1 MAEIERL
8 IPTNKLQTE
17 YLKNFPKFQPPLFVR
32 YDKRF
37 DALLILLVPPE
48 IETVVH
54 YIDEHVG
61 LLYRPD
67 DFEIVGIQV
76 EAFERSFLPNHA
88 TADKAWRLRD
98 SCDELEDFGD
108 LILAIERKKPE
119 VAREVTRAAES
130 ILRSPEQEFVRAIEH
145 ALAS

>member
-17 YLKNFPKFQPPLFVR
+17 YLKNFPKAQRPLTIK

-37 DALLILLVPPE
+37 DALLILLVSPE
-48 IETVVH
+48 TPTVVH
-54 YIDEHVG
+54 YVDEHVG
-61 LLYRPD
+61 LLYRPG

-88 TADKAWRLRD
+88 PVDKAWRLSD

-108 LILAIERKKPE
+108 LVLAFERRQPE
-119 VAREVTRAAES
+119 VAREVMRAAEKNLS
-130 ILRSPEQEFVRAIEH
+130 KTEREYVRAIEH
-145 ALAS
+145 ALA

>member
-1 MAEIERL
+1 MADIERL
-8 IPTNKLQTE
+8 IATNRLQTE
-17 YLKNFPKFQPPLFVR
+17 YLKNFPKYQRPLYLR

-48 IETVVH
+48 TETVVH

-61 LLYRPD
+61 LLYTPG
-67 DFEIVGIQV
+67 DFEIVGLQV

-108 LILAIERKKPE
+108 LVLAFERKKPE

-130 ILRSPEQEFVRAIEH
+130 VLSTPEQDYVRAIEH
-145 ALAS
+145 ALA